1 MTAWFAKLGLRSA
14 RFVAGAAAAD
24 VPLLTRTGRVVPTL
38 SHWTLHGFELPERA
52 SIPVV
57 AGNGVIGHV
66 AIEATPGR
74 GVSLDERR
82 VAVALADLLAV
93 AIERSPE
100 PHRRHLVGL
109 SSEAMKGPAVADL
122 VFIVIVVAFFAL
134 CVGYVRVCDRIIGPD
149 APGGEA
155 LDVAAADEPEVVAR

>member
-1 MTAWFAKLGLRSA
+1 MPVRPTCRCSPGPVGSS
-14 RFVAGAAAAD
+14 
-24 VPLLTRTGRVVPTL
+24 PTL

-100 PHRRHLVGL
+100 RIGRHLVGH
-109 SSEAMKGPAVADL
+109 S
-122 VFIVIVVAFFAL
+122 
-134 CVGYVRVCDRIIGPD
+134 VGTMERTSCG
-149 APGGEA
+149 
-155 LDVAAADEPEVVAR
+155 